1 MAYPTLGGLQ
11 LVAVESIVVTKESNL
26 IPITFFGQDSDAAEL
41 FDMFGATR
49 TVNIVGT
56 WAGEKAAL
64 RTVVGNVDSMLSGSQ
79 LKTYQF
85 SSDEIGDGTGL
96 AGYINVKVMS
106 FDYTWV
112 LPGNKVNYSIK
123 LYQGKEEL

>member
-64 RTVVGNVDSMLSGSQ
+64 RTVVVPGVTAEIVQTPTPILRTVITVPIGNATDALVGIWKAIAVALFIISR
-79 LKTYQF
+79 T
-85 SSDEIGDGTGL
+85 
-96 AGYINVKVMS
+96 
-106 FDYTWV
+106 
-112 LPGNKVNYSIK
+112 
-123 LYQGKEEL
+123 